1 MLFVENHDE
10 DVLFEDD
17 DEEDGYLFAG
27 QGTYIMF
34 VIVYIYIGYRI

>member
-34 VIVYIYIGYRI
+34 VIVYIYIYRI

>member
-1 MLFVENHDE
+1 VLFVENHDE
-10 DVLFEDD
+10 DVLFEAD

-34 VIVYIYIGYRI
+34 VIVYIYRI